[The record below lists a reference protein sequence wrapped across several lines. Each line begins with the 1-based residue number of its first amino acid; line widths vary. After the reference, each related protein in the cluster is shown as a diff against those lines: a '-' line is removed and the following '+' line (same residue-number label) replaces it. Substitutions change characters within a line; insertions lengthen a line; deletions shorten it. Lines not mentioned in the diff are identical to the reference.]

1 MIKRNHADGYIK
13 MEKWP
18 NGLGFD
24 AIFIGPLRQVGL
36 SIFKDGR
43 VMRVNGLGEILARV
57 QVRPMSGLR
66 MAIKAL
72 SLPDDAW
79 DDAWD
84 DFEGGEE

>member
-13 MEKWP
+13 MENWP

-24 AIFIGPLRQVGL
+24 AIFIGPLRHVGF

-43 VMRVNGLGEILARV
+43 VMRVNGHGEILSSVRL
-57 QVRPMSGLR
+57 RPMGRLQTV
-66 MAIKAL
+66 IKAL

-79 DDAWD
+79 ETTD
-84 DFEGGEE
+84 GG